1 LEAVRADLSYANMHT
16 ANFAGGEIRGQVRRG
31 AGHGRGGE

>member
-1 LEAVRADLSYANMHT
+1 VRDGLSYINLHT
-16 ANFAGGEIRGQVRRG
+16 ANFGGGEIRGQVRRG